1 MSLSHEVLDSHLN
14 VECHFVG
21 DGALDRANR
30 CRKTKERSD
39 AGEATHARQTVSR
52 ILNIARA
59 YVVNSLA
66 LAFSCRRPEAVSS

>member
-1 MSLSHEVLDSHLN
+1 MTLAHEVLDSHLN
-14 VECHFVG
+14 VERHLVV
-21 DGALDRANR
+21 DGARDRASGR
-30 CRKTKERSD
+30 REAKERSD

-66 LAFSCRRPEAVSS
+66 LALSCRRPDAVSS